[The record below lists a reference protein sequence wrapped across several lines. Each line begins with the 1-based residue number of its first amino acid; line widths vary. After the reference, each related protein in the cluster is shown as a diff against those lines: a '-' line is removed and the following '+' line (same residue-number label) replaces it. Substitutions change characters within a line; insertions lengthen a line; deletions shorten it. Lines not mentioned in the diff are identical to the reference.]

1 MLAEGREG
9 RRAETKRQILSVFS
23 LLSTGE
29 YGNTHSAARQIQN
42 GGMDHEMRKTNGKA
56 EGCSSGALL

>member
-9 RRAETKRQILSVFS
+9 RRTEIKQQILSVLS
-23 LLSTGE
+23 LLSTGD

-42 GGMDHEMRKTNGKA
+42 GGMDHEMRKTDGKA
-56 EGCSSGALL
+56 EGRGSGALL